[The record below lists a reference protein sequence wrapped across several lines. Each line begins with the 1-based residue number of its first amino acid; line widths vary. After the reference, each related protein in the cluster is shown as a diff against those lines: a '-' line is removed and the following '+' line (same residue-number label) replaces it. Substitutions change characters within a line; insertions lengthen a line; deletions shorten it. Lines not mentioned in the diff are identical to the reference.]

1 MDAAISNTARDQIL
15 RTCRE
20 ILAPLVQADGG
31 EMFLVSVSA
40 ESVHIHLTGACA
52 GCPGVSLTR
61 DKILAPIL
69 LAASPKARLVVTTG
83 VNAPPGAT
91 KIEPAT

>member
-1 MDAAISNTARDQIL
+1 MDAPGRDQIL

-20 ILAPLVQADGG
+20 ILAPLVHADGG

-40 ESVHIHLTGACA
+40 DSVHIHLSGACS
-52 GCPGVSLTR
+52 GCPGASVTR

-69 LAASPKARLVVTTG
+69 LAAAPKARLVVTTG
-83 VNAPPGAT
+83 LNAPPGAT